1 MSENL
6 KDIRNV
12 NQSLV
17 VWTILWLEKE
27 AKESRFYSPAFAL
40 KTEGMHTCSNTPST
54 ISSRHTLDLP
64 LAQTSAPY
72 ASHLVLYSA
81 DFPTDSA
88 GISSSESA
96 EFVAAEC
103 RRGNNDL
110 YVPVCVRVDLPTDI
124 HQLKL
129 RQPPTTYQILHT

>member
-27 AKESRFYSPAFAL
+27 AKESGFYSPAFAL
-40 KTEGMHTCSNTPST
+40 KTEGMHTCSDAPST
-54 ISSRHTLDLP
+54 ISSRYTLDPP

-72 ASHLVLYSA
+72 ASHLVLYCA
-81 DFPTDSA
+81 DFPTDRVD
-88 GISSSESA
+88 ICPTESG
-96 EFVAAEC
+96 ESVAAEC
-103 RRGNNDL
+103 RCAINNPC
-110 YVPVCVRVDLPTDI
+110 VSVCIRVDSPTDI
-124 HQLKL
+124 H
-129 RQPPTTYQILHT
+129 